1 MRGTCLSTRTAL
13 KYFRSVLQQKKKLKL
28 QPRAYGAFSYLSWM
42 SSLAEETFALV
53 TQELAL
59 PELREEFD
67 EQKAVELL
75 TKAVKQLLDQNLER
89 FLQICY
95 RVDLAENTL
104 KKILAESPPEQLA
117 SDLAQALWD
126 RQKQKIVLRRRYSGT
141 EGSE

>member
-1 MRGTCLSTRTAL
+1 
-13 KYFRSVLQQKKKLKL
+13 
-28 QPRAYGAFSYLSWM
+28 M

-59 PELREEFD
+59 PKLREEFD
-67 EQKAVELL
+67 EQKAVGLL
-75 TKAVKQLLDQNLER
+75 TQAVRQLLDQNLKR

-95 RVDLAENTL
+95 RVDLSENTL

-141 EGSE
+141 EGFE

>member
-1 MRGTCLSTRTAL
+1 
-13 KYFRSVLQQKKKLKL
+13 
-28 QPRAYGAFSYLSWM
+28 M

-59 PELREEFD
+59 TELREEFD
-67 EQKAVELL
+67 EQKALGLL
-75 TKAVKQLLDQNLER
+75 TQAVRQLLDKNLER

-95 RVDLAENTL
+95 RVDLSENTL

-126 RQKQKIVLRRRYSGT
+126 RQKQKIVLSRCYSGT

>member
-1 MRGTCLSTRTAL
+1 MST
-13 KYFRSVLQQKKKLKL
+13 
-28 QPRAYGAFSYLSWM
+28 
-42 SSLAEETFALV
+42 LAEETFVLV

-67 EQKAVELL
+67 EQKAVALITQAL
-75 TKAVKQLLDQNLER
+75 RQLLDKNLER
-89 FLQICY
+89 LLQICY
-95 RVDLAENTL
+95 RIDLSENLL

-126 RQKQKIVLRRRYSGT
+126 RQKQKIVLRKRYLET

>member
-1 MRGTCLSTRTAL
+1 
-13 KYFRSVLQQKKKLKL
+13 
-28 QPRAYGAFSYLSWM
+28 M

-67 EQKAVELL
+67 EQKAVGLL
-75 TKAVKQLLDQNLER
+75 AQAVRQLLDQNLER

-104 KKILAESPPEQLA
+104 KILAESPPEQLA
-117 SDLAQALWD
+117 SDLAQTLWD
-126 RQKQKIVLRRRYSGT
+126 RQKQKIVLRKRYSGT